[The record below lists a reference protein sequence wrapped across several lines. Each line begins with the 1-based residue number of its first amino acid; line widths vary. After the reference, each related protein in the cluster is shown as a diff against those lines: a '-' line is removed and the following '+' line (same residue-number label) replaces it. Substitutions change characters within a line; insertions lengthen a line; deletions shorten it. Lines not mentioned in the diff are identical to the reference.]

1 MQRHVVGVD
10 GRKYSTT
17 VPHKPKEPEIVQELK
32 SLKERFN
39 LDFNKIEEELRRLKE
54 QDENVSKKM
63 QSAKE
68 LQAKVSGPLPRDRSP
83 PPLLRKQQQAPSP
96 APSPAPLLL
105 LPQPQQN
112 LQQMAQRAQTQRS
125 AAPPSG
131 EKSLRERGSEKAGAS
146 IPNSSRERE
155 LAVQATSHKKTQS
168 SAPSILKIR
177 YNVWLP

>member
-17 VPHKPKEPEIVQELK
+17 SSDKPKEPEIVQELK

-68 LQAKVSGPLPRDRSP
+68 LQAKDAEMQQLRLDSEINGNNKEIQRPR
-83 PPLLRKQQQAPSP
+83 QAMPNAQTNP
-96 APSPAPLLL
+96 NL
-105 LPQPQQN
+105 
-112 LQQMAQRAQTQRS
+112 LQQHHPQ
-125 AAPPSG
+125 
-131 EKSLRERGSEKAGAS
+131 
-146 IPNSSRERE
+146 IPQYMP
-155 LAVQATSHKKTQS
+155 VQMF
-168 SAPSILKIR
+168 
-177 YNVWLP
+177 